1 MSMTIIGVTGGI
13 GAGKSSVSQ
22 ILKKLGAHVIDA
34 DQLSRRAVEYGTP
47 AYYRIVDEFG
57 TQILKSDN
65 TIDRKR
71 LADIVFRSPD
81 RRRRLE
87 EIIHAEV
94 IDEMTKEINMLKAR
108 DYQGMVVLDVP
119 IPVEHGFLDTVDT
132 VWVVTAPDELRIER
146 VCKRS
151 GLSPEEAQDRILSQM
166 SQDEYISL
174 ADEVIENHGTFEEL
188 DEIVSKL
195 VKKLQKD
202 Q

>member
-119 IPVEHGFLDTVDT
+119 IPVEHGFLDKVDT

-151 GLSPEEAQDRILSQM
+151 GLSPEEAQNRILSQM